1 MLMKLTPEMKEKIGY
16 EFSTCIAKMLL
27 TFQDFKREK
36 KYVSFMKRNEFA
48 AHLSFIGRKLNRVT
62 TIS

>member
-1 MLMKLTPEMKEKIGY
+1 MKLTPEMKEKIGY

-27 TFQDFKREK
+27 TFQDFIREK
-36 KYVSFMKRNEFA
+36 KYVSFMKRKNEFA